1 MVDPQR
7 RGDGAV
13 PVIPGRLYFS
23 LVDRDPKDTAE
34 THYFRTV
41 PPTLL
46 QNYLRH
52 IVFFRCFCKS

>member
-13 PVIPGRLYFS
+13 PVIPGRFYFS
-23 LVDRDPKDTAE
+23 LLDRDPKDTAE

-41 PPTLL
+41 PSTLL
-46 QNYLRH
+46 QKYLR
-52 IVFFRCFCKS
+52 